1 MEFKLC
7 KGDWW
12 FKKNTARSFFCL
24 WKIWLCKILL
34 SFASGRRPLEFQGG
48 FQGVPASQSE
58 QATTIAFL
66 FFNDFYFFSH
76 FIISRV
82 VDYPLTFHLCP
93 NTTATFNEFHRNSC
107 PAIRGPGGR
116 AACAA
121 KIGGNPYSPWPE
133 TWFPQW
139 ASGGRKGK
147 SFPKRAE
154 APAFAKKRLLPY
166 FGKQDALS
174 PGPGKSFQNHKRL
187 WKS

>member
-1 MEFKLC
+1 MQNL
-7 KGDWW
+7 
-12 FKKNTARSFFCL
+12 
-24 WKIWLCKILL
+24 KILL
-34 SFASGRRPLEFQGG
+34 SKIVLETGLWNPPQPLRLRRTKGGRG
-48 FQGVPASQSE
+48 
-58 QATTIAFL
+58 
-66 FFNDFYFFSH
+66 DFWNCPWSKKNLSFGCGSAA
-76 FIISRV
+76 
-82 VDYPLTFHLCP
+82 LCSSVSKKQFP
-93 NTTATFNEFHRNSC
+93 ITTATFNEFHRNSC

-121 KIGGNPYSPWPE
+121 KIGGNPYSPWPK

-139 ASGGRKGK
+139 ESGGRKGK